1 MSLPTPYDASLS
13 VLPPQDVEGLTVRF
27 RLLPFGKCDSFVRRR
42 AATISLLNSLH
53 EALAARPNPKT
64 TQELEEMERLTA
76 DRDKALERL
85 FSLYREIA
93 AWVVFDFSGLVD
105 AEGKEIPPS
114 FAEERFA
121 GVSLRILSEET
132 TAALLASRT
141 LTNLALAGLVI
152 SRGKE

>member
-27 RLLPFGKCDSFVRRR
+27 RLLPFGKCDGFVRRR

-53 EALAARPNPKT
+53 EALSARPNPKT
-64 TQELEEMERLTA
+64 TQDLEEMERLTA
-76 DRDKALERL
+76 ERDKALERL

-105 AEGKEIPPS
+105 A
-114 FAEERFA
+114 
-121 GVSLRILSEET
+121 
-132 TAALLASRT
+132 
-141 LTNLALAGLVI
+141 
-152 SRGKE
+152 

>member
-27 RLLPFGKCDSFVRRR
+27 RLLPFGKCDGFVRRR
-42 AATISLLNSLH
+42 SAVISVLNALH
-53 EALAARPNPKT
+53 EKLSSLPIPKT
-64 TQELEEMERLTA
+64 TQELEEVERLTEE
-76 DRDKALERL
+76 RDKALERL

-93 AWVVFDFSGLVD
+93 AWVVFDFAGLVD
-105 AEGKEIPPS
+105 SEGREIPPS

-121 GVSLRILSEET
+121 GVSLRVLSDDT

-141 LTNLALAGLVI
+141 LTPLALAGLVI